1 MMNVLIVDDNEDI
14 RLLIRMQLEFLAG
27 IDELHEAT
35 NGVEAIELA
44 GRLNPDVIIIDL
56 DMPMMSGDAA
66 LPLLRTVSP
75 AAIIAVNS
83 ATSMAAA
90 PREGLEHADA
100 YLHKVRDDVGEFVA
114 TVIDGTYVT
123 RRLPPTAE
131 AAVAVDEAPQG
142 GWLFT

>member
-1 MMNVLIVDDNEDI
+1 MLIVDDNDDI
-14 RLLIRMQLEFLAG
+14 RLLIRMQLEFLSG
-27 IDELHEAT
+27 IDELHEAA

-44 GRLNPDVIIIDL
+44 GQLHPDVIIIDL

-75 AAIIAVNS
+75 SAIIAVNS
-83 ATSMAAA
+83 ATPMTAA

-114 TVIDGTYVT
+114 TVLDGTYVT
-123 RRLPPTAE
+123 RRLPPSE
-131 AAVAVDEAPQG
+131 DESSKPSPQS